1 MSSHESHRWR
11 SGEPPPPIRSHSLVK
26 HRVLEE
32 YLKRYVAAVT
42 RNPRVDKLTLTI
54 VDGFAG
60 GNTYSDEKTG
70 ELRPGSPSIIL
81 NALNTAKV
89 AAQERRKKQF
99 VLDDHYFFIEKDVEA
114 FGFLRDTLSSSE
126 HGSRI
131 GNAVHLVH
139 GDFCDH
145 VAKVIESVRSRAGGE
160 HAIFILDQCGYTDV
174 PFVSIKEILGSL
186 RKSEV
191 ILTFATGFLIDFLSD
206 KYKGGAGI
214 RKAGI
219 DVERLVSK
227 IDKSDRHWKR
237 LIQVELR
244 DDLQIKA
251 GAGFSTPFFIR
262 SRDSNRDLWLVH
274 LSGHYRARDVMMGI
288 HWEHTNSFA
297 HYGRPGLNM
306 LGFDPDEGVSGPSQA
321 LLPGFY
327 FDETAK
333 DLTLEATL
341 RELPRFLTNKRD
353 LIDVRS
359 LFAEISN
366 DTPATVALL
375 REVLKELAA
384 DGVFEIRDKTGL
396 TVRQK
401 GVQFDTDVIHMARQM
416 RLFGFG
422 H

>member
-1 MSSHESHRWR
+1 
-11 SGEPPPPIRSHSLVK
+11 
-26 HRVLEE
+26 LEE

-42 RNPRVDKLTLTI
+42 RDPRVDKLTLTI

-60 GNTYSDEKTG
+60 GNIYTDEKTG
-70 ELRPGSPSIIL
+70 EQRPGSPSIIL
-81 NALNTAKV
+81 DALNTARAV
-89 AAQERRKKQF
+89 AQERRKKQF
-99 VLDDHYFFIEKDVEA
+99 VLDDHYFFIEKDAEA
-114 FGFLRDTLSSSE
+114 FGFLRETLLASE
-126 HGSRI
+126 HGRRI
-131 GNAVHLVH
+131 GDTVHLVQD
-139 GDFCDH
+139 DFCDH
-145 VAKVIESVRSRAGGE
+145 VAKVVESVRGRAGGE
-160 HAIFILDQCGYTDV
+160 HAIFILDQCGYSGV
-174 PFVSIKEILGSL
+174 PFISINEILGSL
-186 RKSEV
+186 RKAEV

-206 KYKGGAGI
+206 KYKGGVGI

-227 IDKSDRHWKR
+227 LDKSDKHWRR

-244 DDLQIKA
+244 DDLQRKT
-251 GAGFSTPFFIR
+251 GARFSTPFFIR

-306 LGFDPDEGVSGPSQA
+306 LGFDPDQVVSGPSQA
-321 LLPGFY
+321 WLPGFY
-327 FDETAK
+327 FDDTAK

-341 RELPRFLTNKRD
+341 QEIPKYLTDKRD
-353 LIDVRS
+353 SVDVRS

-375 REVLKELAA
+375 REVLRELAS

-396 TVRQK
+396 TVRRR
-401 GVQFDTDVIHMARQM
+401 GVQSDTDVIHMARQM

-422 H
+422 R